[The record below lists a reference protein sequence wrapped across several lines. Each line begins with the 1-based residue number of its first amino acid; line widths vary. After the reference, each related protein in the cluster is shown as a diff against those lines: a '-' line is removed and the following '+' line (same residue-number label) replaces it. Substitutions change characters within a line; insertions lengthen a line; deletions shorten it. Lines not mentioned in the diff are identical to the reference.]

1 MNKAIA
7 NAMKAAA
14 RRAEKAAIK
23 AGEEDP
29 ELIRAAMEEAMEEVW
44 FTRKG
49 VNAEENQCAA
59 LDSEEWNEAAE
70 VLERYL

>member
-7 NAMKAAA
+7 NAMMAAA

-23 AGEEDP
+23 AGEDNP
-29 ELIRAAMEEAMEEVW
+29 EEIRMVMEEAMEEVW

-49 VNAEENQCAA
+49 IDAEKYQPIVF
-59 LDSEEWNEAAE
+59 DSEEWNEAAA
-70 VLERYL
+70 VLEKYL